1 MSSHAEQVRDGS
13 VLRATAVFE
22 AINQW
27 LYMNETAD
35 GELNVGITFDEMEAF
50 LETRWEPPLT
60 VPEKTWILQ
69 SWPGRLNVDGV
80 IRFFSGEDG
89 TGPPAEAGHHSQ
101 SQRETMLHQE
111 QQHRVRFEP
120 DVHAHSAVPNGAVHA
135 EQHYH
140 VHKPEVVHLQAGAAH
155 HAEPSHNEQQ
165 QHVVHAGVTPAATVV
180 WGVAAVLLH
189 SATMR
194 HPPPSPSG

>member
-120 DVHAHSAVPNGAVHA
+120 DGMPIHGAVHA

-165 QHVVHAGVTPAATVV
+165 QHVVHAGFEYMNRATHENGQPASSMHT
-180 WGVAAVLLH
+180 LNE
-189 SATMR
+189 
-194 HPPPSPSG
+194 PQP